1 MDPHGGTRSR
11 FPPAAPTSAGVL
23 FALILVGLVLVLLTG
38 IPVFAGLTLFATA
51 IVYLAEGNLG
61 GLGDL
66 VFGKLNTYLLVAI
79 PLFTLMA
86 HFMIRGKVVD
96 DLFGAA
102 HTLLRHLPGGMGVA
116 TVAACTVFAAISGSS
131 VATALTIGSAAIPLM
146 GAGGTLGILIP
157 PSGPMVLFGVVSDTS
172 IGALF
177 MAGVVPGLMLATIFA
192 IYCMTEAKLAR
203 HPVKTEPRTTAR
215 EALAALRRSF
225 WALTL
230 PATVLGGMY
239 FGVFTATEA
248 AAAGAL
254 GALAIASLVY
264 RNLPPAEIW
273 RSAID
278 AARNSAMLFLILAA
292 AALLGNALTKLRI
305 PVQMVELV
313 THYGLSQTGFLLAV
327 MLVVFVLGM
336 FLETISII
344 LITTPVVLPVLA
356 ALHINPIWYGILL
369 TINLELAL
377 ITPPVGMN
385 LFAIKAISRAP
396 ISEIMLGVAPYVAL
410 MVVGLGLV
418 LAFPQTAL
426 WLPGT
431 MNYK

>member
-1 MDPHGGTRSR
+1 M
-11 FPPAAPTSAGVL
+11 L

-38 IPVFAGLTLFATA
+38 VPVFAGLLLFATA
-51 IVYLAEGNLG
+51 ILYAAEGHLG
-61 GLGDL
+61 GIGDL
-66 VFGKLNTYLLVAI
+66 VFGKLDTYLLVAI

-146 GAGGTLGILIP
+146 IRYGYSPRVAYGVVGGGTLGILIP
-157 PSGPMVLFGVVSDTS
+157 PSGPMVLFGVVPDTS

-177 MAGVVPGLMLATIFA
+177 MAGVMPGLMLAAIFS
-192 IYCMTEAKLAR
+192 IYCMTSAAVSKNRVQTQPRASGAEAW
-203 HPVKTEPRTTAR
+203 TAI
-215 EALAALRRSF
+215 RRSF
-225 WALTL
+225 WSLTL
-230 PATVLGGMY
+230 PAVVLGGMY

-248 AAAGAL
+248 AAV
-254 GALAIASLVY
+254 GALAALLIAMLVY
-264 RNLPPAEIW
+264 RNFTFRDLW
-273 RSAID
+273 LSAIG

-305 PVQMVELV
+305 PNQMVELV
-313 THYGLSQTGFLLAV
+313 AQYGLSQFGFLLAV
-327 MLVVFVLGM
+327 MVLLFILGM

-356 ALHINPIWYGILL
+356 ALKINPIWYGILL

-385 LFAIKAISRAP
+385 LFAIKAITRAP
-396 ISEIMLGVAPYVAL
+396 IAEIIMGVVPYVLLLILGLAL
-410 MVVGLGLV
+410 MMF
-418 LAFPQTAL
+418 FPAIAL

-431 MNYK
+431 MQYK

>member
-1 MDPHGGTRSR
+1 MT
-11 FPPAAPTSAGVL
+11 

-38 IPVFAGLTLFATA
+38 IPVFAGLFLFGAA
-51 IVYLAEGNLG
+51 ILFVAEGRLG
-61 GLGDL
+61 GIGDL
-66 VFGKLNTYLLVAI
+66 VFGKLDTYLLVSI

-146 GAGGTLGILIP
+146 IRYGYSPRVAYGVVGGGGTLGILIP

-177 MAGVVPGLMLATIFA
+177 MAGVVPGLMLAGIFA
-192 IYCMTEAKLAR
+192 VYCMSAAKLAR
-203 HPVKTEPRTTAR
+203 RPIATEPRANLS
-215 EALAALRRSF
+215 EAWAALRKSF
-225 WALTL
+225 WSLTL
-230 PATVLGGMY
+230 PALVLGGMY

-254 GALAIASLVY
+254 GALAIAAFVY
-264 RNLPPAEIW
+264 RNFGLADLW
-273 RSAID
+273 VSAID
-278 AARNSAMLFLILAA
+278 AARNTAMLFLILAA
-292 AALLGNALTKLRI
+292 AALLGHALTKLRI
-305 PVQMVELV
+305 PNQMVELV
-313 THYGLSQTGFLLAV
+313 AHYGVTQLGFLLAV
-327 MLVVFVLGM
+327 MVVIFVLGM

-344 LITTPVVLPVLA
+344 LITTPVVLPILA
-356 ALHINPIWYGILL
+356 ALDIHPVWYGILL

-385 LFAIKAISRAP
+385 LFALKAITRAP
-396 ISEIMLGVAPYVAL
+396 LAEIIAGVTPYVGL
-410 MVVGLGLV
+410 LILGLGLV
-418 LAFPQTAL
+418 LYFPQIAL
-426 WLPGT
+426 W
-431 MNYK
+431 

>member
-1 MDPHGGTRSR
+1 
-11 FPPAAPTSAGVL
+11 VL

-38 IPVFAGLTLFATA
+38 IPVFAGLLLFATG
-51 IVYLAEGNLG
+51 ILVVAEGRLG
-61 GLGDL
+61 GIGDL
-66 VFGKLNTYLLVAI
+66 VFGKLNTYLLVSI

-102 HTLLRHLPGGMGVA
+102 NTMLRHLPGGMGVA

-146 GAGGTLGILIP
+146 IRYGYSPRVAYGVVGGGGTLGILIP

-177 MAGVVPGLMLATIFA
+177 MAGVVPGLMLALIFA
-192 IYCMTEAKLAR
+192 IYCMTDAKLAQ
-203 HPVKTEPRTTAR
+203 HKVKTEPRATFG
-215 EALAALRRSF
+215 EAMRALRKSF

-230 PATVLGGMY
+230 PVLVLGGMY

-254 GALAIASLVY
+254 GALAIATLVY
-264 RNLPPAEIW
+264 RTLGARDIW
-273 RSAID
+273 GAAVD
-278 AARNSAMLFLILAA
+278 AARNTAMLFLILSA
-292 AALLGNALTKLRI
+292 AALLGHALTKLRI
-305 PVQMVELV
+305 PSQMVALV
-313 THYGLSQTGFLLAV
+313 TQYGVSQIGFLIAV
-327 MLVVFVLGM
+327 MLLIFVLGM

-356 ALHINPIWYGILL
+356 ALKIDPVWYGILL

-385 LFAIKAISRAP
+385 LFAIKAITRAP
-396 ISEIMLGVAPYVAL
+396 IGEIIMGVLPYV
-410 MVVGLGLV
+410 GLLIFGLTLV
-418 LAFPQTAL
+418 LLFPSIAL
-426 WLPGT
+426 WLPST

>member
-1 MDPHGGTRSR
+1 MT
-11 FPPAAPTSAGVL
+11 
-23 FALILVGLVLVLLTG
+23 FALILVGLVVVLLTG
-38 IPVFAGLTLFATA
+38 VPVFAGILLYAA
-51 IVYLAEGNLG
+51 VLLVAVEGKLG
-61 GLGDL
+61 GIGDL
-66 VFGKLNTYLLVAI
+66 VFGKLDTYLLVSI

-102 HTLLRHLPGGMGVA
+102 NTLLRHIPGGMAIA
-116 TVAACTVFAAISGSS
+116 TVVACTVFAAISGSS

-146 GAGGTLGILIP
+146 IRYGYSPRVAYGVVGGGGTLGILIP
-157 PSGPMVLFGVVSDTS
+157 PSGPLVLFGVTSDTS

-177 MAGVVPGLMLATIFA
+177 MAGVLPGLMLAAMFA
-192 IYCMTEAKLAR
+192 LYATTSARLAPAGVRTEARASGA
-203 HPVKTEPRTTAR
+203 EIG
-215 EALAALRRSF
+215 AALRRAF

-230 PATVLGGMY
+230 PVLVLGGMY

-254 GALAIASLVY
+254 GALLIARFVY
-264 RNLPPAEIW
+264 RRFTLKDLW
-273 RSAID
+273 GSAID
-278 AARNSAMLFLILAA
+278 ASRSSAMLFLILAA
-292 AALLGNALTKLRI
+292 AALLGNVLTKLRV
-305 PVQMVELV
+305 PNEMVDLV
-313 THYGLSQTGFLLAV
+313 TQHGASQFEFLLAMMV
-327 MLVVFVLGM
+327 LIFVLGM

-369 TINLELAL
+369 VINLELAL

-385 LFAIKAISRAP
+385 LFAIKAITRAP
-396 ISEIMLGVAPYVAL
+396 IRDIVVGVAPYVLLLVA
-410 MVVGLGLV
+410 GLLLV
-418 LAFPQTAL
+418 MAFPQIAM

>member
-1 MDPHGGTRSR
+1 
-11 FPPAAPTSAGVL
+11 VL

-38 IPVFAGLTLFATA
+38 IPVFAGLLLFATG
-51 IVYLAEGNLG
+51 VLVVAEGKLG
-61 GLGDL
+61 GIGDL
-66 VFGKLNTYLLVAI
+66 VFGKLNTYLLVSI

-102 HTLLRHLPGGMGVA
+102 NTMLRHLPGGMGVA

-146 GAGGTLGILIP
+146 IRYGYSPRVAYGVVGGGGTLGILIP

-177 MAGVVPGLMLATIFA
+177 MAGVVPGLMLALIFA

-203 HPVKTEPRTTAR
+203 HKVKTEPRASFG
-215 EALAALRRSF
+215 EAMRALRKSF

-230 PATVLGGMY
+230 PVLVLGGMY

-254 GALAIASLVY
+254 GALAIATLVY
-264 RNLPPAEIW
+264 RTLGPRDIW
-273 RSAID
+273 GAAVD
-278 AARNSAMLFLILAA
+278 AARNTAMLFLILAA
-292 AALLGNALTKLRI
+292 AALLGHALTKLRI
-305 PVQMVELV
+305 PAQMVELV
-313 THYGLSQTGFLLAV
+313 TQYGVSQMGFLIAV
-327 MLVVFVLGM
+327 MLLIFVLGM

-356 ALHINPIWYGILL
+356 ALKIDPVWYGILL

-385 LFAIKAISRAP
+385 LFAIKAITRAP
-396 ISEIMLGVAPYVAL
+396 IGEIIMGVLPYVGLL
-410 MVVGLGLV
+410 MFGLALV
-418 LAFPQTAL
+418 LLFPSIAL
-426 WLPGT
+426 WLPST
-431 MNYK
+431 MNYM

>member
-1 MDPHGGTRSR
+1 MVFG
-11 FPPAAPTSAGVL
+11 
-23 FALILVGLVLVLLTG
+23 LILFGLVLVLLTG
-38 IPVFAGLTLFATA
+38 VPVFAGLMLFSTA
-51 IVYLAEGNLG
+51 LLVGVEGNLG
-61 GLGDL
+61 GIGDL
-66 VFGKLNTYLLVAI
+66 VFGKLDTYLLVSI

-146 GAGGTLGILIP
+146 IRYGYSPRVAYGVVGGGGTLGILIP

-177 MAGVVPGLMLATIFA
+177 MAGVVPGLMLAAIFA
-192 IYCMTEAKLAR
+192 LYCMLSAKFARQPLA
-203 HPVKTEPRTTAR
+203 TEPRATFP

-225 WALTL
+225 WSLTL
-230 PATVLGGMY
+230 PALVLGGMY

-254 GALAIASLVY
+254 GALLIAAFVY
-264 RNLPPAEIW
+264 RNFGWQDLW
-273 RSAID
+273 RSAVD
-278 AARNSAMLFLILAA
+278 ASRNSAMLFLILAA
-292 AALLGNALTKLRI
+292 AALLGNVLTKLRI
-305 PVQMVELV
+305 PNQMVDLV
-313 THYGLSQTGFLLAV
+313 TQYGVSQLGFLAAV
-327 MLVVFVLGM
+327 MVLIFVLGM

-356 ALHINPIWYGILL
+356 ALKINPVWYGILL

-385 LFAIKAISRAP
+385 LFAIKAITRAP
-396 ISEIMLGVAPYVAL
+396 IRDIIAGVTPYVGLLLAGLAL
-410 MVVGLGLV
+410 VML
-418 LAFPQTAL
+418 FPQIAL

-431 MNYK
+431 MQYK

>member
-1 MDPHGGTRSR
+1 M
-11 FPPAAPTSAGVL
+11 L
-23 FALILVGLVLVLLTG
+23 FALILVGLVAVLLTG
-38 IPVFAGLTLFATA
+38 VPVFAGLALFATG
-51 IVYLAEGNLG
+51 ILLVAEGKLG

-66 VFGKLNTYLLVAI
+66 VFGKLNTYLLVSI

-102 HTLLRHLPGGMGVA
+102 NTLLRHLPGGMGVA
-116 TVAACTVFAAISGSS
+116 TVVACTVFAAISGSS

-146 GAGGTLGILIP
+146 IRYGYSPRVAYGVVGGGGTLGILIP

-177 MAGVVPGLMLATIFA
+177 MAGVVPGLMLALIFA
-192 IYCMTEAKLAR
+192 IYCMTEAKFAR
-203 HPVKTEPRTTAR
+203 HKVKTEPRATLG
-215 EALAALRRSF
+215 EALRALRKSF

-230 PATVLGGMY
+230 PALVLGGMY
-239 FGVFTATEA
+239 LGVFTATEA

-254 GALAIASLVY
+254 GALAIAGLVY
-264 RNLPPAEIW
+264 RNLGLRDVW
-273 RSAID
+273 DSAID
-278 AARNSAMLFLILAA
+278 AARSSAMLFLILAA
-292 AALLGNALTKLRI
+292 AALLGHALTKLRI
-305 PVQMVELV
+305 PAQMVELV
-313 THYGLSQTGFLLAV
+313 TQYGLTQVGFLLAV
-327 MLVVFVLGM
+327 MVLIFVLGM

-356 ALHINPIWYGILL
+356 ALNINPVWYGVLL

-385 LFAIKAISRAP
+385 LFAIKAVARAP
-396 ISEIMLGVAPYVAL
+396 MSEIIMGVLPYV
-410 MVVGLGLV
+410 GLLVFGLALV
-418 LAFPQTAL
+418 LLFPSIAL
-426 WLPGT
+426 WLPST
-431 MNYK
+431 MSYR

>member
-1 MDPHGGTRSR
+1 MT
-11 FPPAAPTSAGVL
+11 
-23 FALILVGLVLVLLTG
+23 FALILIGLVLVLLTG
-38 IPVFAGLTLFATA
+38 IPVFAGLLLFGAA
-51 IVYLAEGNLG
+51 ILYVAEGHLG
-61 GLGDL
+61 GIGDL
-66 VFGKLNTYLLVAI
+66 VFGKLDTYLLVSI

-146 GAGGTLGILIP
+146 IRYGYSPRVAYGVVGGGGTLGILIP

-177 MAGVVPGLMLATIFA
+177 MAGVVPGLMLACIFA
-192 IYCMTEAKLAR
+192 VYCMTAAKLAAR
-203 HPVKTEPRTTAR
+203 PVATEPRANLF
-215 EALAALRRSF
+215 EVWAALRKSF
-225 WALTL
+225 WSLTL
-230 PATVLGGMY
+230 PALVLGGMY

-254 GALAIASLVY
+254 GALAIAAFVY
-264 RNLPPAEIW
+264 RNFGW
-273 RSAID
+273 RDLWTSAID
-278 AARNSAMLFLILAA
+278 AARNTAMLFLILAA
-292 AALLGNALTKLRI
+292 AALLGHALTKLRI
-305 PVQMVELV
+305 PSQMVELV
-313 THYGLSQTGFLLAV
+313 TQYGVSQLGFLVAV
-327 MLVVFVLGM
+327 MVLIFVLGM

-356 ALHINPIWYGILL
+356 ALKIHPVWYGILL

-385 LFAIKAISRAP
+385 LFALKAIARAP
-396 ISEIMLGVAPYVAL
+396 LRDIIAGVTPYVGL
-410 MVVGLGLV
+410 LILGLALV
-418 LAFPQTAL
+418 LFFPQIAL

-431 MNYK
+431 MQYK